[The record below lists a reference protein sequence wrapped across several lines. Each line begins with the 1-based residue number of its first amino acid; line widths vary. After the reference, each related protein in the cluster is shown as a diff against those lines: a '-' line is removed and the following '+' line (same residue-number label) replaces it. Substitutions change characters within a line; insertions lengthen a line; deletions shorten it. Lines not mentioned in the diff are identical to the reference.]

1 MVAQLPVQM
10 RGKTDVGFIVVTN
23 VVNRAVTIYICR
35 VAVLAALLVY
45 PPFTDL
51 FCLASSFGTA
61 PKKKPGTFFKGMAI
75 IYTHAH
81 TQAVV
86 SNGLSH

>member
-10 RGKTDVGFIVVTN
+10 RGKMDVGFIVVTN

-35 VAVLAALLVY
+35 IAVLAALLVY

-61 PKKKPGTFFKGMAI
+61 PKKKPGTFLRAWQL
-75 IYTHAH
+75 YTHTH
-81 TQAVV
+81 THRLLFQM
-86 SNGLSH
+86 G